1 MSEKRSKKR
10 QAQRQTHTKIP
21 AWLLLLLGSGITA
34 AIFLFVPRLLTQNPS
49 NFLHVKHN
57 TPTQTITQHQSSS
70 VRGSEKNPQ
79 ASVKKTPLPVPKR
92 SSTEFDFYTVLPNKQ
107 NDSITKVN
115 PHTKAE
121 PTAHQQGKD
130 SAMLPEQKANR
141 PIAAI
146 NSLSSHGVIAEDL
159 NSKQK
164 PEHSPT
170 VSTRIQNSQLV
181 QRGPTEQHY
190 MLQVGAF
197 GGQSDAESTKARLAL
212 LGINAHVESA
222 PIGEHK
228 IIYRV
233 RIGPYVSSKELS
245 KTRQKLTDSGVHAI
259 AIELH

>member
-10 QAQRQTHTKIP
+10 QAQRQNHTKTP

-34 AIFLFVPRLLTQNPS
+34 ALFLFIPHLLTRNS
-49 NFLHVKHN
+49 SHFLHVKHN
-57 TPTQTITQHQSSS
+57 PQTKTIPQQQSSS
-70 VRGSEKNPQ
+70 FSRNEKNTQ
-79 ASVKKTPLPVPKR
+79 APVKKTPLPVPKPTA
-92 SSTEFDFYTVLPNKQ
+92 TEFDFYTVLPNKQ

-115 PHTKAE
+115 PHTKAA
-121 PTAHQQGKD
+121 PTVHQQEKD
-130 SAMLPEQKANR
+130 SARLPEQKANQ
-141 PIAAI
+141 PLAATK
-146 NSLSSHGVIAEDL
+146 SLSSHADIAEEL
-159 NSKQK
+159 RSKQK
-164 PEHSPT
+164 TEHFPT
-170 VSTRIQNSQLV
+170 VSARTQNAQLNH
-181 QRGPTEQHY
+181 RGPSEQHY

-222 PIGEHK
+222 PIRGNK

-245 KTRQKLTDSGVHAI
+245 ETKQKLSDSGVQAI